1 MGAIEPLRWHSWHR
15 ACKIGATSL
24 VNVTDLAASFVPV
37 LFDISAA
44 VALPA
49 NATNAQ
55 LTNMPFRDIRIIR
68 DPPSEPS
75 HTAS

>member
-1 MGAIEPLRWHSWHR
+1 MEPCRWHSWHR

-24 VNVTDLAASFVPV
+24 VNVTGLAASFVPV
-37 LFDISAA
+37 LLDISAA
-44 VALPA
+44 VALLA

-55 LTNMPFRDIRIIR
+55 LAKMPFPDIRIIR

-75 HTAS
+75 QTAS